1 LRRPIPAVHHRRLGG
16 QDRKYR
22 PIRSLSANSRQ
33 RRRKG
38 PLLLS
43 GHRKAPN
50 GRILFS
56 LERSRQCVHYERLFD
71 VGITMKGS
79 VSLLFV
85 LMASSSMAH
94 REDTP
99 INSGSELRDWCKE
112 ESEATLI
119 GKGLTPFNWSASY
132 WDQGNV
138 LMAKGKWRVN
148 GSDVTVECRVARG
161 AEARFAMMSI
171 QDSQ

>member
-1 LRRPIPAVHHRRLGG
+1 
-16 QDRKYR
+16 
-22 PIRSLSANSRQ
+22 
-33 RRRKG
+33 
-38 PLLLS
+38 
-43 GHRKAPN
+43 
-50 GRILFS
+50 
-56 LERSRQCVHYERLFD
+56 
-71 VGITMKGS
+71 MKGS
-79 VSLLFV
+79 VSPLFV
-85 LMASSSMAH
+85 LMASSAMAH

-148 GSDVTVECRVARG
+148 GSDVTVECRIAQG